1 MILSCY
7 SMVSKIGAAFKVTFL
22 HESTIHELLR
32 YIVFKSLQLFVVW
45 AYLQQM

>member
-7 SMVSKIGAAFKVTFL
+7 SMVSKIGAAFKVTSL
-22 HESTIHELLR
+22 HESIHELLR